1 MRRAVDRLLR
11 KAAVRLRY
19 NLVGIIPLVYL
30 VDVFLGIPLLWTN
43 GNMTQSANTD
53 DEVKRLRRRLAKVE
67 QELQVE
73 HDTLAMQ
80 LRLAAKVHS
89 SLLPKSVRHERVS
102 IDVRYQPV
110 EEVGGDYCQ
119 VRFSDPDTC
128 YITMCD
134 VTGHGIG
141 AALMAT
147 RVSSQVRHNI
157 VHGSTPSKIVES
169 LNRFICD
176 YFEEAELYL
185 TFMAARIDFRNNQI
199 TWCGAGHP
207 CPLLIRRDGRT
218 VQQLNSENSMIGIVE
233 NCLSEDPEHLLPL
246 QPGDRLLFYTDGLT
260 ETADAD
266 GRCLGTKGLSEIGIK
281 AQSISLFEAADYI
294 LQRVADYQ
302 CGPVTDDKTLIV
314 VEIK

>member
-1 MRRAVDRLLR
+1 MAYSAIVDDDVEKLR
-11 KAAVRLRY
+11 H
-19 NLVGIIPLVYL
+19 
-30 VDVFLGIPLLWTN
+30 
-43 GNMTQSANTD
+43 
-53 DEVKRLRRRLAKVE
+53 RLAE
-67 QELQVE
+67 AERALQVKQ
-73 HDTLAMQ
+73 DRLAMQ

-89 SLLPKSVRHERVS
+89 SLLPKPVWCERVS
-102 IDVRYQPV
+102 VDVRYQPV

-157 VHGSTPSKIVES
+157 VHGSMPRDIVES

-176 YFEEAELYL
+176 CFAETDLYL
-185 TFMAARIDFRNNQI
+185 TFMAARIDLRSSRI

-207 CPLLIRRDGRT
+207 CPLLIRRDRRT
-218 VQQLNSENSMIGIVE
+218 VERLNSQNPMIGVKE
-233 NCLSEDPEHLLPL
+233 DCLSEEAEHTLPL

-260 ETADAD
+260 ETADAE
-266 GRCLGTKGLSEIGIK
+266 GRCLGTQGLSEIGVK
-281 AQSISLFEAADYI
+281 AQSVSLFEAADYI
-294 LQRVADYQ
+294 LERVAENQ
-302 CGPVTDDKTLIV
+302 HGPATDDKTLIV

>member
-1 MRRAVDRLLR
+1 MA
-11 KAAVRLRY
+11 Y
-19 NLVGIIPLVYL
+19 
-30 VDVFLGIPLLWTN
+30 
-43 GNMTQSANTD
+43 SAITD
-53 DEVKRLRRRLAKVE
+53 DEVKKLRQQLAKAERALRVKR
-67 QELQVE
+67 
-73 HDTLAMQ
+73 DMLAMQ
-80 LRLAAKVHS
+80 MQLAAKVHR
-89 SLLPKSVRHERVS
+89 SLLPKPMRRERVS

-119 VRFSDPDTC
+119 VRFSDADTC

-157 VHGSTPSKIVES
+157 VHDCTPRDIVES
-169 LNRFICD
+169 LNQFVCD
-176 YFEEAELYL
+176 HFEETDLYL
-185 TFMAARIDFRNNQI
+185 TFMAARIDFCNNQI

-207 CPLLIRRDGRT
+207 CPLLIRRGRRT
-218 VQQLNSENSMIGIVE
+218 VQHLNSQNSMIGIME
-233 NCLSEDPEHLLPL
+233 NCLSEEPEHSLPL

-266 GRCLGTKGLSEIGIK
+266 GRCLGTEGLSEIGIK
-281 AQSISLFEAADYI
+281 AQSVGLFETADYI
-294 LQRVADYQ
+294 LEHVDDYQ
-302 CGPVTDDKTLIV
+302 HGPATDDKTLIV

>member
-1 MRRAVDRLLR
+1 MAYSTIADDDIEELRHRLAEAERALQIKQDRLAL
-11 KAAVRLRY
+11 
-19 NLVGIIPLVYL
+19 
-30 VDVFLGIPLLWTN
+30 
-43 GNMTQSANTD
+43 
-53 DEVKRLRRRLAKVE
+53 
-67 QELQVE
+67 
-73 HDTLAMQ
+73 Q

-89 SLLPKSVRHERVS
+89 SLLPKPVRRERVS
-102 IDVRYQPV
+102 VDVRYQPV

-157 VHGSTPSKIVES
+157 VHGCTPRDIVES

-176 YFEEAELYL
+176 HLAETELHL
-185 TFMAARIDFRNNQI
+185 TFMAARIDSRSNQI

-207 CPLLIRRDGRT
+207 CPLLIRCGRRT
-218 VQQLNSENSMIGIVE
+218 VEQLNSQNSMIGIME
-233 NCLSEDPEHLLPL
+233 DCLSEEPEHTLPL
-246 QPGDRLLFYTDGLT
+246 HPDDRLLFYTDSLT

-281 AQSISLFEAADYI
+281 AQSVSVFEAADYI
-294 LQRVADYQ
+294 LEHVADCQ
-302 CGPVTDDKTLIV
+302 HGPATDDKILIV

>member
-1 MRRAVDRLLR
+1 MVYSAIADDDIEKLR
-11 KAAVRLRY
+11 H
-19 NLVGIIPLVYL
+19 
-30 VDVFLGIPLLWTN
+30 
-43 GNMTQSANTD
+43 
-53 DEVKRLRRRLAKVE
+53 RLAE
-67 QELQVE
+67 AERALQVKQ
-73 HDTLAMQ
+73 DKLAMQ
-80 LRLAAKVHS
+80 LRLATKVHS
-89 SLLPKSVRHERVS
+89 SLLPRPVRRERVS
-102 IDVRYQPV
+102 VDVRYQPA

-147 RVSSQVRHNI
+147 RVSGQVRHNI
-157 VHGSTPSKIVES
+157 VHGCTPRDIVES

-176 YFEEAELYL
+176 HLAETELYL
-185 TFMAARIDFRNNQI
+185 TFIAARIDLRSAQI

-207 CPLLIRRDGRT
+207 CPLLIRRSRGT
-218 VQQLNSENSMIGIVE
+218 VEQLNSQNSMIGIIE
-233 NCLSEDPEHLLPL
+233 DCLSEEPEHTLPL

-266 GRCLGTKGLSEIGIK
+266 GRCLGTQRLSEIGLK
-281 AQSISLFEAADYI
+281 AQPVSLFEAADHI
-294 LQRVADYQ
+294 LERVASYQ
-302 CGPVTDDKTLIV
+302 HGPATDDKTLIV